1 MSQPY
6 QLLIIG
12 GPNAGKTHFVGQLYN
27 RLFTNRTPGT
37 GHAYHMVTPPAD
49 LSAIKAVID
58 RLACGL
64 AGLHTEYSLNEEIN
78 FVIADAHR
86 QIALTFPDYGGEQ
99 VRDLVRDRLVSSRW
113 QELITQSD
121 EWLLLIRLDEI
132 PPLEDITTRG
142 FADLE
147 DLRRRAARARDEAAL
162 SAPAFYVELLQI
174 LLLLKGR
181 SVAAP
186 LRQPRLTIALS
197 CWDTLDLP
205 ATGVEPLAEL
215 RQRLPLLAAFLEA
228 AWQPVS
234 WRVCGLSS
242 LGQTLHAEVADE
254 DFVDHGPE
262 NAGYVVL
269 PDGLHTPDLTQLITF

>member
-27 RLFTNRTPGT
+27 RLFSNRQPGKRS
-37 GHAYHMVTPPAD
+37 AYHMVTPPTD

-58 RLACGL
+58 RLARGL
-64 AGLHTEYSLNEEIN
+64 AGLHTESGLNEEIS
-78 FVIADAHR
+78 FVVANEQR

-113 QELITQSD
+113 QELIAQSD
-121 EWLLLIRLDEI
+121 EWLLLIRLDGI
-132 PPLEDITTRG
+132 SPIEDITTRG

-147 DLRRRAARARDEAAL
+147 DLRRRAAKARDEGAL
-162 SAPAFYVELLQI
+162 TAPAFYIELLQM
-174 LLLLKGR
+174 LLFIKGR
-181 SVAAP
+181 SVVTP
-186 LRQPRLTIALS
+186 VSQPRLTVALS
-197 CWDTLDLP
+197 CWDTLALP
-205 ATGVEPLAEL
+205 AEGVEPLAEL
-215 RQRLPLLAAFLEA
+215 RQRLPLLAGFLEA
-228 AWQPVS
+228 AWSPGN

-242 LGQTLHAEVADE
+242 LGQSLDPEVAND
-254 DFVDHGPE
+254 DFVDNGPE

-269 PDGLHTPDLTQLITF
+269 SAGEHTPDLTQLITF

>member
-27 RLFTNRTPGT
+27 RLFSNRQPGK
-37 GHAYHMVTPPAD
+37 GSAYRMVTPPAD

-64 AGLHTEYSLNEEIN
+64 SGLHTESGLNEEIS
-78 FVIADAHR
+78 FVVANEQR
-86 QIALTFPDYGGEQ
+86 QVTLTFPDYGGEQ

-113 QELITQSD
+113 QELIAQSD
-121 EWLLLIRLDEI
+121 EWLLLIRPDEI
-132 PPLEDITTRG
+132 QSLEDITTRG
-142 FADLE
+142 FADLA
-147 DLRRRAARARDEAAL
+147 DLRRRAAKARDEATL
-162 SAPAFYVELLQI
+162 TPPAFYVELLQM
-174 LLLLKGR
+174 LLFIKGR
-181 SVAAP
+181 SVVAP
-186 LRQPRLTIALS
+186 VSQPRLTVALS

-205 ATGVEPLAEL
+205 SDGVKPPVEL
-215 RQRLPLLAAFLEA
+215 RQRLALLASFLEA
-228 AWQPVS
+228 TWQPGS

-242 LGQTLHAEVADE
+242 LGQTLSSDVANE
-254 DFVDHGPE
+254 DFVDNGPE

-269 PDGLHTPDLTQLITF
+269 PSGEYTPDLTQLIAL